1 MKHLKIFT
9 LLSVLFLLVLSTES
23 SNAQAIAIKKWK
35 GRYPRMKNKYPQS
48 FIAFR
53 GWLPPKP
60 HLFVRI
66 SPTHYYWKVK
76 SVPVTD
82 SKEVTGKT
90 KTGLLRIFS
99 KLMERSHFKGRHKET
114 GMIKLMN
121 EFQKQISQKLFDS
134 RKDQLADIYGLTEA
148 FLQLYNRM
156 DEFKQINHGN
166 KIRKILKKE
175 ANELLEQFLMINLL
189 ETDHGEKFQAFTQ
202 VRTRLV
208 QLYGEVDYSIN
219 KMHYFQHFGT
229 YHNTHYA
236 FLTQ

>member
-1 MKHLKIFT
+1 MNKFRFIIAII
-9 LLSVLFLLVLSTES
+9 SVFLLFQS
-23 SNAQAIAIKKWK
+23 SGVMAQAIAIKKWK
-35 GRYPRMKNKYPQS
+35 GRYPRMNNNYPQS

-76 SVPVTD
+76 SIPVTD
-82 SKEVTGKT
+82 SKETTGKI

-99 KLMERSHFKGRHKET
+99 KLMERSQFKGRHQET
-114 GMIKLMN
+114 GLIKLMN
-121 EFQKQISQKLFDS
+121 EFQKQIDQKLFDS

-148 FLQLYNRM
+148 FLKLYDRM
-156 DEFKQINHGN
+156 DEFKQIKHGA

-175 ANELLEQFLMINLL
+175 ANELLERFLMINLL
-189 ETDHGEKFQAFTQ
+189 ETDHGEKFQAFMEI
-202 VRTRLV
+202 RTRLI
-208 QLYGEVDYSIN
+208 QLFGEVDYSIN

-229 YHNTHYA
+229 YQNTHYA

>member
-1 MKHLKIFT
+1 MKKLKIIIA
-9 LLSVLFLLVLSTES
+9 LISLFLFFQSTET
-23 SNAQAIAIKKWK
+23 NAQAIAIKKWK
-35 GRYPRMKNKYPQS
+35 GRYPRMNNNYPQS

-53 GWLPPKP
+53 GWLPPRP

-82 SKEVTGKT
+82 SKEITGKT

-99 KLMERSHFKGRHKET
+99 RLMERSQFKGRHKET

-121 EFQKQISQKLFDS
+121 EFQKQIDQKLFDS

-148 FLQLYNRM
+148 FLQLYDRM
-156 DEFKQINHGN
+156 DEFNHIKHGN
-166 KIRKILKKE
+166 KVRKILKKE
-175 ANELLEQFLMINLL
+175 ANELLEQFLIINLL
-189 ETDHGEKFQAFTQ
+189 ETDHGQKFQAFSEI
-202 VRTRLV
+202 RTKLN
-208 QLYGEVDYSIN
+208 QLFGELDYSIS
-219 KMHYFQHFGT
+219 KMNYFQSFGT

>member
-1 MKHLKIFT
+1 MKKLKIIIAII
-9 LLSVLFLLVLSTES
+9 SLFLFLPSTEAM
-23 SNAQAIAIKKWK
+23 AQAIAIKKWK
-35 GRYPRMKNKYPQS
+35 GRYPRMNNNYPQS

-82 SKEVTGKT
+82 SKEITGKT

-99 KLMERSHFKGRHKET
+99 RLMERSQFKGRQRET
-114 GMIKLMN
+114 SMIKLMN
-121 EFQKQISQKLFDS
+121 EFQKQIDQKLFDS
-134 RKDQLADIYGLTEA
+134 RKDQLADIYGLTAA
-148 FLQLYNRM
+148 FLELYDRM
-156 DEFKQINHGN
+156 DEFNYINHGS
-166 KIRKILKKE
+166 KVKRILKQE

-202 VRTRLV
+202 IRTKLV
-208 QLYGEVDYSIN
+208 QLFGELDYSIS
-219 KMHYFQHFGT
+219 KMNYFQSFGK
-229 YHNTHYA
+229 YHSTHYA

>member
-1 MKHLKIFT
+1 MNKFRIIIAII
-9 LLSVLFLLVLSTES
+9 SVLLLFQS
-23 SNAQAIAIKKWK
+23 SGVMAQAIAIKKWK
-35 GRYPRMKNKYPQS
+35 GRYPRMNNNYPQS

-76 SVPVTD
+76 SIPVTD
-82 SKEVTGKT
+82 SKETTGKI

-99 KLMERSHFKGRHKET
+99 KLMERSQFKGRHQET
-114 GMIKLMN
+114 ALIKLMN
-121 EFQKQISQKLFDS
+121 EFQKQIDEKLFDS

-148 FLQLYNRM
+148 FLELYNRM
-156 DEFKQINHGN
+156 DEFKQIKHGG
-166 KIRKILKKE
+166 KVRRILKKE

-189 ETDHGEKFQAFTQ
+189 ETDHGQKFQAFSHI
-202 VRTRLV
+202 RTRLIH
-208 QLYGEVDYSIN
+208 LFGEVDYSIN

-229 YHNTHYA
+229 YQNTHYA

>member
-1 MKHLKIFT
+1 MKQLKIFT
-9 LLSVLFLLVLSTES
+9 LLLILFLLILSADS

-35 GRYPRMKNKYPQS
+35 GRYPRMNNNYPQS

-82 SKEVTGKT
+82 SKEITGKT
-90 KTGLLRIFS
+90 KTDLLRIFS
-99 KLMERSHFKGRHKET
+99 RLMERSQFKGRHKET

-121 EFQKQISQKLFDS
+121 EFQKKIDQKLFDS
-134 RKDQLADIYGLTEA
+134 RKDQLADIYGLTEV
-148 FLQLYNRM
+148 FLKLYDRM
-156 DEFKQINHGN
+156 DEFNHINHGS
-166 KIRKILKKE
+166 KVKKILKQE
-175 ANELLEQFLMINLL
+175 ANELLEQFLLINLL

-202 VRTRLV
+202 IRTRLV
-208 QLYGEVDYSIN
+208 RLFGELDYSIS
-219 KMHYFQHFGT
+219 KMNYFQTFGT